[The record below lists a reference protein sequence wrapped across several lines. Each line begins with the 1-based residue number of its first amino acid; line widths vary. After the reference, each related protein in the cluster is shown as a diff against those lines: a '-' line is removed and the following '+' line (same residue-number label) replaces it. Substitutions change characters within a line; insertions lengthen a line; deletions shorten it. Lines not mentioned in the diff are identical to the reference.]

1 LNTASLAAIAH
12 WDYEVLEEGVASVL
26 VPLSAATGLNLAAE
40 TAAGLHSATDGLT
53 ADLLVLYAA

>member
-1 LNTASLAAIAH
+1 MNTASLAAIAH

-40 TAAGLHSATDGLT
+40 TAAGLHSTT
-53 ADLLVLYAA
+53 AGETANLLVLYSV